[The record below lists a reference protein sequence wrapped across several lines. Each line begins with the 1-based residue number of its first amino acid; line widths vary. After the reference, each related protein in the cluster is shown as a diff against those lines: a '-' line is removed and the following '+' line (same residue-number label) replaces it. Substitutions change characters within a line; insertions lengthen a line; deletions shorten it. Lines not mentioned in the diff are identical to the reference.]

1 MGAFRGNPA
10 NEPRCESKR
19 GMTQSSQSQP
29 SGAPLAI
36 DHAALAQAL
45 FAAVLE
51 AGAVEMRHYRAGVA
65 VETKADQ
72 SPVTL
77 ADQEAEAILLAAIR
91 IAAPG
96 IPIIA
101 EEAVAA
107 GDLPAIGRQFFL
119 VDPLDGT
126 REFINQ
132 RDEFTVN
139 IALVQDGVP
148 RFGIVFVPALGDF
161 YVTTGPDR
169 SAYTR
174 IAEGARPAT
183 LAAAGLREISVR
195 TPDLAGLTAV
205 ASRSHLTPETEAYLA
220 GYKIAARRDAGSSLK
235 FCLIARG
242 EADIY
247 PRLGPTMAW
256 DTAAGHAVLL
266 AAGGQVTDIA
276 GKPLTYGTR
285 TDLAPKDRLR
295 NPHFV
300 AWGAAMPFMATGMP

>member
-1 MGAFRGNPA
+1 
-10 NEPRCESKR
+10 
-19 GMTQSSQSQP
+19 MTQASLGASPGASNAASP
-29 SGAPLAI
+29 GAPSPI
-36 DHAALAQAL
+36 DHVALGQAL
-45 FAAVLE
+45 MSAVLE
-51 AGAVEMRHYRAGVA
+51 AGAVEMQHYRAGVA

-91 IAAPG
+91 LAAPD
-96 IPIIA
+96 IPIVA

-107 GDLPAIGRQFFL
+107 GDLPDVGRQFFL

-126 REFINQ
+126 REFINK

-148 RFGIVFVPALGDF
+148 RFGIVFVPASGDF
-161 YVTTGPDR
+161 YITLGANR
-169 SAYTR
+169 SAYGR
-174 IAEGARPAT
+174 IAEGARPVS
-183 LAAAGLREISVR
+183 LAAAGLRDICVR
-195 TPDLAGLTAV
+195 VPDPAGLTAV
-205 ASRSHLTPETEAYLA
+205 ASRSHLTPETETYLA

-266 AAGGQVTDIA
+266 AAGGLVTDTA
-276 GKPLTYGTR
+276 GQPLTYATR
-285 TDLAPKDRLR
+285 AELSPKDRLR

-300 AWGAAMPFMATGMP
+300 AWGAAKPFTATGKP

>member
-1 MGAFRGNPA
+1 MTDRPPDRPSDRPA
-10 NEPRCESKR
+10 PI
-19 GMTQSSQSQP
+19 
-29 SGAPLAI
+29 A
-36 DHAALAQAL
+36 HAALAEAL

-51 AGAVEMRHYRAGVA
+51 AGAIEMKHYRAGVA
-65 VETKADQ
+65 VVTKADQ

-77 ADQEAEAILLAAIR
+77 ADQEAEAVLTAAIAK
-91 IAAPG
+91 AAPG
-96 IPIIA
+96 IPIVA

-107 GDLPAIGRQFFL
+107 GVLPVLGRQFFL

-126 REFINQ
+126 REFINK

-139 IALVQDGVP
+139 IALVEDGVP

-161 YVTTGPDR
+161 YVTLGDHR
-169 SAYTR
+169 SAFAC
-174 IAEGARPAT
+174 IAEGARLRS
-183 LAAAGLREISVR
+183 LAEAGLRDIRVR
-195 TPDLAGLTAV
+195 TPDLGGLTAV
-205 ASRSHLTPETEAYLA
+205 ASRSHLTPETETFLA
-220 GYKIAARRDAGSSLK
+220 RFPIAARRDAGSSLK

-266 AAGGQVTDIA
+266 AAGGAVTDMA
-276 GKPLTYGTR
+276 GTGLTYATR
-285 TDLAPKDRLR
+285 THLPPKDRLR

-300 AWGAAMPFMATGMP
+300 AWGAACPFAATDKP

>member
-1 MGAFRGNPA
+1 
-10 NEPRCESKR
+10 
-19 GMTQSSQSQP
+19 MTP
-29 SGAPLAI
+29 KTRAVITPGTPL
-36 DHAALAQAL
+36 DHAALAETL
-45 FAAVLE
+45 LPAVLE

-77 ADQEAEAILLAAIR
+77 ADQEAEVILIAAIR
-91 IAAPG
+91 AAAPG
-96 IPIIA
+96 ISIVA

-107 GDLPAIGRQFFL
+107 GDLPDLGAWFFL

-126 REFINQ
+126 REFINK

-139 IALVQDGVP
+139 IALVENGVP
-148 RFGIVFVPALGDF
+148 RFGIVFVPALGDL
-161 YVTTGPDR
+161 YVTLGPNR
-169 SAYTR
+169 SAHAR
-174 IAEGARPAT
+174 IPDGSRIDG
-183 LAAAGLREISVR
+183 LASAGLRDIHVR
-195 TPDLAGLTAV
+195 TPDQGALTAV

-220 GYKIAARRDAGSSLK
+220 QYRIAARRDAGSSLK

-266 AAGGQVTDIA
+266 GAGGQVTDIA
-276 GKPLTYGTR
+276 GTALTYATR
-285 TDLAPKDRLR
+285 QDLAAKDRLR

-300 AWGAAMPFMATGMP
+300 AWGAPRAFAAPGKP

>member
-1 MGAFRGNPA
+1 
-10 NEPRCESKR
+10 
-19 GMTQSSQSQP
+19 MTPISP
-29 SGAPLAI
+29 I
-36 DHAALAQAL
+36 DHRALADAL
-45 FAAVLE
+45 LAAVLE

-77 ADQEAEAILLAAIR
+77 ADQEAEVILTTAIGM
-91 IAAPG
+91 AAPG
-96 IPIIA
+96 IPIVA

-107 GDLPAIGRQFFL
+107 GVMPEIGRRFFL

-139 IALVQDGVP
+139 IALVEDGAP
-148 RFGIVFVPALGDF
+148 CFGIVYVPALGDL
-161 YVTTGPDR
+161 YVTIGAESSVYARVAPD
-169 SAYTR
+169 SGITS
-174 IAEGARPAT
+174 
-183 LAAAGLREISVR
+183 LAAANVKPIRVR
-195 TPDLAGLTAV
+195 KPDLSGLTAV
-205 ASRSHLTPETEAYLA
+205 ASRSHLTPETEIFLA
-220 GYKIAARRDAGSSLK
+220 RFEIATRRDAGSSLK

-242 EADIY
+242 QADIY

-266 AAGGQVTDIA
+266 AAGGTVTDLDGA
-276 GKPLTYGTR
+276 ALTYGTR
-285 TDLAPKDRLR
+285 PGGTPKDRLR

-300 AWGAAMPFMATGMP
+300 AWGARKPFSK